1 MKPYY
6 FVLAATAFVASALV
20 TGAVQAEGVEFQA
33 EASDGRKVVGTVA
46 SLDGE
51 SVTLTTPEGPVS
63 LPISD
68 LLSLKSQKSVEAPAG
83 EPAAWIRL
91 IDGSTVV
98 AAQWTLEGDEA
109 RIVLLDGRKVEV
121 PRRAIESIRLQA
133 APEEVAAQWTRLVE
147 TPHDGDVIVVR
158 KDDHLDFLR
167 GIVRGANEE
176 TVEFEMD
183 GDVLP
188 VRRTRLFG
196 VVLLQPAGRELPT
209 PMGRVTDSSGSVW
222 AVKSV
227 ALSDQL
233 EWTTPAGVTVRGPTA
248 SVVEVDFSAGN
259 LVYLADLEP
268 ISADWQPFFP
278 MDTELASRREFFQP
292 RRNRGL
298 ETESLELGGTEYQ
311 RGLAMHS
318 RSEVVFRLPDAMARL
333 KAKAGIDDRVRPH
346 GHVVLVIEGDGKTLF
361 EQALSGAD
369 PPVEI
374 DLDITGVRRLTFL
387 CDFGEGMDIAD
398 HLNLCNLRVIR

>member
-1 MKPYY
+1 MKRYQ
-6 FVLAATAFVASALV
+6 FVLAVTALV
-20 TGAVQAEGVEFQA
+20 ACALATRAVPAEEVEFQA
-33 EASDGRKVVGTVA
+33 ETSDGRKVVGTVA

-51 SVTLTTPEGPVS
+51 SVTLATPDGPVS
-63 LPISD
+63 LPTSD
-68 LLSLKSQKSVEAPAG
+68 LLSLKPQKSAEAPEG

-91 IDGSTVV
+91 VDQSSV
-98 AAQWTLEGDEA
+98 AATQWTLEGAEA
-109 RIVLLDGRKVEV
+109 HIVLLDGRKVQV

-133 APEEVAAQWTRLVE
+133 AADDIAAQWARLID

-167 GIVRGANEE
+167 GVIRGAKEE

-196 VVLLQPAGRELPT
+196 VILLQPAGRELPA
-209 PMGRVTDSSGSVW
+209 PMGRITDSSGSVW
-222 AVKSV
+222 AVESL
-227 ALSDQL
+227 ALSGQF

-268 ISADWQPFFP
+268 VSADWQPFFP
-278 MDTELASRREFFQP
+278 MDTELDSRREFFQP

-298 ETESLELGGTEYQ
+298 EAESLALGGTEYQ

-318 RSEVVFRLPDAMARL
+318 RSEVVFRLPAAMSRL

-369 PPVEI
+369 PPVDL

-398 HLNLCNLRVIR
+398 HLNLCNLRIVR